1 MINDDTI
8 EMLKECNQ
16 GIKMAV
22 NSIDEVLPKVNS
34 ESLRK
39 RLEASRQE
47 HEELGNETHRL
58 LDQYG
63 ESGKD
68 PSLMAKGMSWIKTNA
83 TMLANPTDNSAADII
98 VDGCDMGIKS
108 LNKYK
113 NQYKAADEQ
122 AKDITDRLIRTE
134 EHLSDD
140 LRSFL

>member
-1 MINDDTI
+1 MINEDTI
-8 EMLKECNQ
+8 KMLKECNE

-22 NSIDEVLPKVNS
+22 SSIDEVLPKVNS

-39 RLEASRQE
+39 RLEASKQE
-47 HEELGNETHRL
+47 HEELGNETRRIL
-58 LDQYG
+58 GQYG

-83 TMLANPTDNSAADII
+83 ELLADPTDNTAADII

-108 LNKYK
+108 LYKYK
-113 NQYKAADEQ
+113 NQYKAADEN
-122 AKDITDRLIRTE
+122 AKGITDRLIRSE

>member
-1 MINDDTI
+1 MNDDTI
-8 EMLKECNQ
+8 KMLRECNE

-34 ESLRK
+34 ESLKK
-39 RLEASRQE
+39 RLEASKQE
-47 HEELGNETHRL
+47 HEELGNETRRIL
-58 LDQYG
+58 GQYG

-68 PSLMAKGMSWIKTNA
+68 PSLMARGMSWIKTNA
-83 TMLANPTDNSAADII
+83 TLLADPTDNAAADII

-108 LNKYK
+108 LYKYK

-122 AKDITDRLIRTE
+122 ARDITDRLIQSE

>member
-1 MINDDTI
+1 MINEDTI
-8 EMLKECNQ
+8 KMLKECNE

-22 NSIDEVLPKVNS
+22 SSIDEVLPKVNS

-39 RLEASRQE
+39 RLEASKQE
-47 HEELGNETHRL
+47 HEELGNETRRI

-83 TMLANPTDNSAADII
+83 EMLANPTDNTAADII

-108 LNKYK
+108 LYKYK

-122 AKDITDRLIRTE
+122 AKDITDRLIRSE

>member
-1 MINDDTI
+1 MINEDTI
-8 EMLKECNQ
+8 KMLKECNQ

-22 NSIDEVLPKVNS
+22 SSIDEVLPKVNS

-39 RLEASRQE
+39 RLEDSKQE
-47 HEELGNETHRL
+47 HEELGNETRRI
-58 LDQYG
+58 LDQCG

-83 TMLANPTDNSAADII
+83 EMLANPTDNTAADII
-98 VDGCDMGIKS
+98 VDGCDMGIKT
-108 LNKYK
+108 LYKYK

-122 AKDITDRLIRTE
+122 ARDITDRLIRSE
-134 EHLSDD
+134 ENLSGD